1 MPTKLQRNVLIV
13 GGAGYIGSHMV
24 RCVQQAGYT
33 PIILDNLSTG
43 HADAVGD
50 AKLIIGD
57 IHDSLLL
64 NQLFQNYSF
73 VAVMHF
79 ASFIQVSESVAA
91 PALYYH
97 NNVNGTLNL
106 LKAMMHAKVK
116 NFIFSSSASVY
127 GEPQYLPIDE
137 KHPIAPVNPYGRTKM
152 MVEQILQDFAH
163 SYDMKFAVLRYFNA
177 AGTDLHDGLAERHN
191 PETHLIPLILQVAKG
206 QQQAITIFGDDYPT
220 IDGTCVRDY
229 VHVNDICAAHL
240 LVLNALLAGH
250 SSCTY
255 NLGTGQGYSVRE
267 VLTAAR
273 QVTGNTIMSI
283 TSGRR
288 VGDPAI
294 LVADAAAIT
303 RDLNWRPRYN
313 NVSEIIRSAWE
324 IFVTP

>member
-1 MPTKLQRNVLIV
+1 MPIKQQRNVLIV

-24 RCVQQAGYT
+24 RCVQQAGFT
-33 PIILDNLSTG
+33 PVVLDNLVTG

-57 IHDSLLL
+57 IHDTLLL
-64 NQLFQNYSF
+64 TQLFENYSF

-91 PALYYH
+91 PARYYH
-97 NNVNGTLNL
+97 NNVSGTLNL
-106 LKAMMHAKVK
+106 LTAMMNAKVK

-137 KHPIAPVNPYGRTKM
+137 KHVIAPVNPYGRSKA
-152 MVEQILQDFAH
+152 MVEQMLQDFTR

-177 AGTDLHDGLAERHN
+177 AGTDLHAGLAERHN

-206 QQQAITIFGDDYPT
+206 QQQAITIFGDDYST

-229 VHVNDICAAHL
+229 VHVNDICDAHL
-240 LVLNALLAGH
+240 LVLNALLNGQQ
-250 SSCTY
+250 SCIY

-273 QVTGNTIMSI
+273 LVTGNTIPSI
-283 TSGRR
+283 ISGRR
-288 VGDPAI
+288 AGDPAI
-294 LVADAAAIT
+294 LVADATAIQ
-303 RDLNWRPRYN
+303 RDLNWQPKYT
-313 NVSEIIRSAWE
+313 NVREIIRSAWE